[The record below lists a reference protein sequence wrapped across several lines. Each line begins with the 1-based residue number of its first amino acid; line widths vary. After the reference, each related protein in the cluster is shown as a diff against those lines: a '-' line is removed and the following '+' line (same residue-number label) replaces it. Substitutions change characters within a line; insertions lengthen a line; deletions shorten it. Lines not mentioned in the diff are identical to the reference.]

1 MDCHEMIATSN
12 QNPDQPTAF
21 PHALVAG
28 AGLFLVMGIELCLQ
42 EIPHT
47 WAMSGWVASL
57 HSLFFIAFLL
67 LPAVG
72 YAVGWMRGFP
82 AWSYPYVG
90 LHLVSSLYMT
100 VVATP
105 GLQIFGYTFG
115 SSDMWGWRAW
125 ILFLVATGI
134 ALLVTRSFQ
143 PVARF
148 FIQAWRDWTRLSYA
162 MYGFMPLI
170 IMIAFDEIDR
180 LYSLYFMILLTV
192 LMCCTSLLFLL
203 SPKPVMRSVSLV
215 GGVLVTLA
223 VIEVGSTVFWA
234 SQTPSG
240 VNIAMMILWTLVL
253 AGVILFPVIF
263 PLIRLWLRWSQ
274 KPGLV

>member
-1 MDCHEMIATSN
+1 
-12 QNPDQPTAF
+12 
-21 PHALVAG
+21 
-28 AGLFLVMGIELCLQ
+28 
-42 EIPHT
+42 
-47 WAMSGWVASL
+47 
-57 HSLFFIAFLL
+57 
-67 LPAVG
+67 
-72 YAVGWMRGFP
+72 
-82 AWSYPYVG
+82 
-90 LHLVSSLYMT
+90 
-100 VVATP
+100 
-105 GLQIFGYTFG
+105 
-115 SSDMWGWRAW
+115 
-125 ILFLVATGI
+125 
-134 ALLVTRSFQ
+134 
-143 PVARF
+143 
-148 FIQAWRDWTRLSYA
+148 